1 MKTESLSGIIW
12 FGLLCSFLVR
22 LARGDD
28 EYIIGKED
36 DETLLTLS
44 IVFLV
49 ICVLFLL
56 VAVVMAAVF
65 LRLSRRSG
73 NEYKVEEKEE
83 RYQSMYL
90 SSKQS
95 GNMSSYYEE
104 LKANNVN
111 SGVYQSIDESKVGVQ
126 QNNDK
131 SKRNTPP
138 GTEKGQK
145 DSKETEKETRTLSAF
160 NNPAYQSSSMN
171 MELDEDEY
179 IRI

>member
-1 MKTESLSGIIW
+1 M
-12 FGLLCSFLVR
+12 
-22 LARGDD
+22 
-28 EYIIGKED
+28 
-36 DETLLTLS
+36 
-44 IVFLV
+44 
-49 ICVLFLL
+49 
-56 VAVVMAAVF
+56 
-65 LRLSRRSG
+65 
-73 NEYKVEEKEE
+73 
-83 RYQSMYL
+83 
-90 SSKQS
+90 
-95 GNMSSYYEE
+95 
-104 LKANNVN
+104 
-111 SGVYQSIDESKVGVQ
+111 GVQ